1 MAKSVL
7 DKEPQAKALYH
18 AGKSLTQIK
27 AKTGVSKVTLLK
39 WKAQFDWGEKG
50 KALPE
55 LERKEA
61 VKLEAEAE
69 RNGVTRGKVF
79 AKVAELMDAQKTEFY
94 KGVKVCTVTDN
105 GTRLGATSLAADL
118 LGMKKLVVDPS
129 DEFRAFFGGL
139 KAAK

>member
-39 WKAQFDWGEKG
+39 WKAQYNWGIKG
-50 KALPE
+50 EALPE

-69 RNGVTRGKVF
+69 RHGVTKAKVF
-79 AKVAELMDAQKTEFY
+79 AKVGQLMDAENSILVNDKQVKTP
-94 KGVKVCTVTDN
+94 DN
-105 GTRLGATSLAADL
+105 RIQLGATSLAADI

-129 DEFRAFFGGL
+129 DEFRSFFSGL
-139 KAAK
+139 KGSK